1 MRVPSK
7 SYKSHNLATA
17 SDGDVKLENK
27 YTPTLIYLRVVCVKP
42 HVDNLHV
49 DLLLGSIEDCIFY
62 IITLFNHLPILC
74 LCLNDNAIWANF

>member
-17 SDGDVKLENK
+17 SDGNVKLENK
-27 YTPTLIYLRVVCVKP
+27 YTPTLIYLRVVCVKTRD
-42 HVDNLHV
+42 DNLHV

-62 IITLFNHLPILC
+62 IITLTYLSILC
-74 LCLNDNAIWANF
+74 LCLNDNAIWANS